1 MQQYKGNK
9 KNESPLQRPL
19 ENINEMLNWIKKK
32 KRRLFEEIYTN
43 QASISDLKSVNS
55 KSDTIRDLS
64 KESINY
70 VGLPN
75 SFYNSTLKVLE
86 EYVRDKKQKKSKSNN
101 NNWINIELMRYICNL
116 LKMSPSEV
124 DNLSVSS
131 NSGIQL
137 EQSILEISKANLEYH
152 KDILNYISKCLDTNL
167 SDISQDQALSS
178 PQYIGLLDKLYKL
191 ADYYTE
197 KAQEMRNICLESPRV
212 EINSLDEDS
221 LEQITDNNPR
231 DCKTSG
237 SLTSELSVD
246 GAYVLEHL
254 STLLEQRGLICTD
267 REWPIFGK
275 DDDDGRSLTDQL
287 LDIKP
292 HIKSKDIK
300 VERSEKGFLS
310 LIFFL
315 SSHLS
320 IRSSRNYK
328 NNLLTIHCFVFQ
340 RPNRKCLNTMKY
352 MLLGFMYLIQ

>member
-1 MQQYKGNK
+1 MQQYNGNK

-116 LKMSPSEV
+116 LKMSPNEV

-152 KDILNYISKCLDTNL
+152 KDILNYISKCLDSNL

-212 EINSLDEDS
+212 EINSLDDDS
-221 LEQITDNNPR
+221 VEQITDNNPR
-231 DCKTSG
+231 
-237 SLTSELSVD
+237 
-246 GAYVLEHL
+246 
-254 STLLEQRGLICTD
+254 
-267 REWPIFGK
+267 
-275 DDDDGRSLTDQL
+275 
-287 LDIKP
+287 
-292 HIKSKDIK
+292 
-300 VERSEKGFLS
+300 
-310 LIFFL
+310 
-315 SSHLS
+315 
-320 IRSSRNYK
+320 
-328 NNLLTIHCFVFQ
+328 
-340 RPNRKCLNTMKY
+340 
-352 MLLGFMYLIQ
+352 

>member
-1 MQQYKGNK
+1 
-9 KNESPLQRPL
+9 
-19 ENINEMLNWIKKK
+19 MLSWIKKK

-43 QASISDLKSVNS
+43 QASINDIKSMNN
-55 KSDTIRDLS
+55 KSDTFRDLS

-101 NNWINIELMRYICNL
+101 NNNWINMELMRYICNL
-116 LKMSPSEV
+116 LKMSPNEI

-152 KDILNYISKCLDTNL
+152 KDILNYISKCLDSNL
-167 SDISQDQALSS
+167 SDISRDRALSS

-212 EINSLDEDS
+212 EINSLDKDA
-221 LEQITDNNPR
+221 LEQITENNP
-231 DCKTSG
+231 

-246 GAYVLEHL
+246 GAYVLDHL
-254 STLLEQRGLICTD
+254 SSLLEQRGLICSD

-275 DDDDGRSLTDQL
+275 DDEEDSRSLTDQL

-292 HIKSKDIK
+292 NIK
-300 VERSEKGFLS
+300 VEHSEKGSYDTFILK
-310 LIFFL
+310 I
-315 SSHLS
+315 
-320 IRSSRNYK
+320 
-328 NNLLTIHCFVFQ
+328 LLNCVA
-340 RPNRKCLNTMKY
+340 
-352 MLLGFMYLIQ
+352 

>member
-300 VERSEKGFLS
+300 VEHSEKGSYYIYNLNIVK
-310 LIFFL
+310 LNR
-315 SSHLS
+315 S
-320 IRSSRNYK
+320 IN
-328 NNLLTIHCFVFQ
+328 
-340 RPNRKCLNTMKY
+340 
-352 MLLGFMYLIQ
+352 